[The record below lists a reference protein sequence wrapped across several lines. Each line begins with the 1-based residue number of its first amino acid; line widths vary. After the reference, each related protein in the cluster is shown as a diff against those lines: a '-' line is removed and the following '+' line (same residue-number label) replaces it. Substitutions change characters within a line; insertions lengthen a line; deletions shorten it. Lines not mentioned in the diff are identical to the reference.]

1 MSGKIQE
8 VELGDEFTYDAF
20 ASHASDPD
28 GELVRV
34 VEARIEAFHRQTG
47 IAEAYRHPLEMCVDG
62 RDFIF
67 PKKRGNDAEI
77 IEEVV
82 RVHLR
87 RSRALVVFAG
97 PQSRLHHWV
106 NQEIK
111 WWDEDRPGGPIYF
124 VLTHGDD
131 PKDKDAN
138 MPPALVARGGPDNVI
153 FVDLRSFYSEVRPLA
168 WIARSKDSEGKRRLR
183 KEATTWQSIRS
194 SSHEETAKLA
204 ALLVSD
210 ATGNS
215 ISVAEL
221 VSAYEQAE
229 RKQRRIRLVWRGAIA
244 LVLLGLIATAFSA
257 GSAAVSSR
265 KKELQSAWSQQG
277 EALSNSLGPEL
288 IDALAF
294 AASAVSQG
302 DEPNA
307 IHALYNVLPKLIPIE
322 KTFKPSAIA
331 SPSEQTQ
338 TALLFGDD
346 RWLAFGGRDGI
357 LHISN
362 ASDGIEAAT
371 LPLNCGRITA
381 MLEQPDGKGLIVA
394 SDRGLRF
401 VTLANIDGKLSSTLA
416 GAALETERI
425 RAITLSPELGL
436 LAGSLYGK
444 IWNLRMGPGLDHSEA
459 RLITQ
464 IMDPRYE
471 DVPSSVFG
479 MALRGTTL
487 FVAGIDGVLTKYD
500 VSGAPKITSQI
511 VHPSSIFALDVS
523 RSGGAVALADQEG
536 NLNVYDGALSNR
548 RVAAMRPAQPASVA
562 QDALG
567 TWFSSQVDQP
577 SSVGIAFD
585 STGDIIGIA
594 SFDRTVKFLLAKDLR
609 LIGSVVHGAP
619 TRGVVFAREKPLA
632 YTFGD
637 DGIINVVRPVSQQND
652 IRIGNVAGFAV
663 MPGAA
668 KIAYWVNGENKRS
681 TAYVLNLESPRY
693 GETLGSFPLSSIS
706 NGLAFGDNSLLVRT
720 LSVHVNGFSINGSG
734 GCVANGLDHPNEA
747 DGSQQVYRLIRG
759 TRPGEIATVAS
770 ADAAK
775 ISYIRLW
782 NSSDCKVNFVQ
793 RYSGTPQQAI
803 AVDGAVGVVNHGR
816 QVRIFKPGENTPPT
830 NIDFADNVSALAM
843 SPNAKEVIV
852 QLTGATRCSCTL
864 TTGRPTESDICAST
878 GSIYQ
883 CHVIASSPSLPAATN
898 LQMSVT
904 GRFLTMSYGSG
915 LALASREV
923 ASVLEPVAPRQVSVV
938 ASAFS
943 FSPDESLLALPAGDT
958 GIKVIDPNSRDVKAL
973 LPTPSRPQ
981 QIDFLQDGSNR
992 IATLDGGVLRVWDL
1006 RKDELL
1012 KRACERWPVSFAE
1025 VESSA
1030 TSPPRRRA
1038 ELCGPPL

>member
-1 MSGKIQE
+1 MS
-8 VELGDEFTYDAF
+8 DEFAYDAF

-34 VEARIEAFHRQTG
+34 VEARIEAFHRQPG

-67 PKKRGNDAEI
+67 PKKRGNDVEI

-82 RVHLR
+82 RTHLR

-97 PQSRLHHWV
+97 PQSHRHHWV

-111 WWDEDRPGGPIYF
+111 WWEEDRPGGPIYF

-131 PKDKDAN
+131 PKDKDTN
-138 MPPALVARGGPDNVI
+138 MPPALIARGGPDNVI
-153 FVDLRSFYSEVRPLA
+153 FVDLRSFYSEGWPLA
-168 WIARSKDSEGKRRLR
+168 WIGRIKDSDRKRRLR
-183 KEATTWQSIRS
+183 REAPTWQDVRS
-194 SSHEETAKLA
+194 SSNEETAKLA

-229 RKQRRIRLVWRGAIA
+229 RKQRRIRMVLRGAIT
-244 LVLLGLIATAFSA
+244 LVVLGLTAIAFSA
-257 GSAAVSSR
+257 GSAALSSR
-265 KKELQSAWSQQG
+265 KKEVQSAWSQQG

-288 IDALAF
+288 VDALAF
-294 AASAVSQG
+294 SASAVSEG
-302 DEPNA
+302 DDPNA
-307 IHALYNVLPKLIPIE
+307 IHAIYNVLPKLIPIE

-331 SPSEQTQ
+331 NPSEQTQ
-338 TALLFGDD
+338 TALLFGND

-357 LHISN
+357 LHISD
-362 ASDGIEAAT
+362 AYDGIEAAT
-371 LPLNCGRITA
+371 LTLNCGRITA
-381 MLEQPDGKGLIVA
+381 MLEQPDGKGLIIA
-394 SDRGLRF
+394 SERGLRF
-401 VTLANIDGKLSSTLA
+401 VALADIDGKLSPTLA

-425 RAITLSPELGL
+425 RAISLSPTLGL
-436 LAGSLYGK
+436 FAGSLYGK
-444 IWNLRMGPGLDHSEA
+444 IWNLGIGPGPKHGA
-459 RLITQ
+459 RLVTQ
-464 IMDPRYE
+464 IMDPRYG

-479 MALRGTTL
+479 MALRGTSL

-500 VSGAPKITSQI
+500 VSGVPKITAQI

-536 NLNVYDGALSNR
+536 NLNIYDGELGNR
-548 RVAAMRPAQPASVA
+548 RVASIRPAQPASVA
-562 QDALG
+562 QNALG

-594 SFDRTVKFLLAKDLR
+594 SFDRTVKFLLSKDLR

-619 TRGVVFAREKPLA
+619 TRGVVFSREKSLA

-637 DGIINVVRPVSQQND
+637 DGVINVVRPVSQQNG

-663 MPGAA
+663 TPGAA
-668 KIAYWVNGENKRS
+668 KIAYWVNGENDRS
-681 TAYVLNLESPRY
+681 TAYILDLGNPVQGES
-693 GETLGSFPLSSIS
+693 LGSFPSSGIS
-706 NGLAFGDNSLLVRT
+706 NGLAFGDNGVLVRT
-720 LSVHVNGFSINGSG
+720 LSVRVSGFSLNDSA
-734 GCVANGLDHPNEA
+734 GCVANGLDHPNET
-747 DGSQQVYRLIRG
+747 GSSQQVYRLIKG

-775 ISYIRLW
+775 MSYIRLW
-782 NSSDCKVNFVQ
+782 NSSDCKVNFIQ
-793 RYSGTPQQAI
+793 QYSGTPQQAI
-803 AVDGAVGVVNHGR
+803 ATKGAVAVVDHGH
-816 QVRIFKPGENTPPT
+816 QVRVFKPGEDTLPT
-830 NIDFADNVSALAM
+830 NIDFALDVSALAM

-864 TTGRPTESDICAST
+864 TNGWAPERDVCATT
-878 GSIYQ
+878 GSKYQ
-883 CHVIASSPSLPAATN
+883 CHEIASSPSLPAATN
-898 LQMSVT
+898 LQMSDT

-915 LALASREV
+915 LALASRDV
-923 ASVLEPVAPRQVSVV
+923 NSVLEPIAPRQVSVV
-938 ASAFS
+938 ASPFS

-958 GIKVIDPNSRDVKAL
+958 GIKVIDPNSKDVKAI

-1006 RKDELL
+1006 RRDELL
-1012 KRACERWPVSFAE
+1012 KRACERWPVSFAG

-1030 TSPPRRRA
+1030 TSPPKSRA
-1038 ELCGPPL
+1038 ELCDPPP